1 MRHWHAMTGRE
12 CLIDLDVIA
21 RQLSRAI
28 GTDGGMCWAD
38 IPQLSTQ
45 GRRCPA
51 VRQQYWQRLRPT
63 GTDLRPSANEGRDI
77 SKFGRICECSAL
89 SPVAG
94 ACRWSLP
101 LPSPLLSAEGSA
113 WTAPGL
119 DGS

>member
-1 MRHWHAMTGRE
+1 MTGRE

-21 RQLSRAI
+21 RQLSRAT

-38 IPQLSTQ
+38 IHSCLPRAGIVRRFGSSIGSGC
-45 GRRCPA
+45 GRPGLIFD
-51 VRQQYWQRLRPT
+51 RLLMRAATYP
-63 GTDLRPSANEGRDI
+63 
-77 SKFGRICECSAL
+77 KFGRICEGSAL

-101 LPSPLLSAEGSA
+101 LPSAEGSVR
-113 WTAPGL
+113 TAPGL

>member
-1 MRHWHAMTGRE
+1 VRHWPAMTGRE

-45 GRRCPA
+45 DRRCPA

-77 SKFGRICECSAL
+77 SQVWADLRVFCA
-89 SPVAG
+89 VAG
-94 ACRWSLP
+94 RRCLP
-101 LPSPLLSAEGSA
+101 LVAAVAVTVAVG
-113 WTAPGL
+113 
-119 DGS
+119 